1 MAQIWRIYGPNVANI
16 WPKYGEY
23 MAQYGEYMAQIWRIY
38 GPNMFKVDIN
48 VDFCSSRS
56 VFKFVA
62 ILTAADFLTWCGV
75 TKSLH
80 DAA

>member
-1 MAQIWRIYGPNVANI
+1 MAQIWRLYGPNMANI

-23 MAQYGEYMAQIWRIY
+23 MAQIWPKYGI
-38 GPNMFKVDIN
+38 PNMLKVDIN